1 VRDHGVAEWLAIDA
15 PAGVA
20 GKNDALRREAGA
32 AGGRRLNAQR
42 RGASY
47 GRIEQLV
54 RITVS
59 ALS

>member
-1 VRDHGVAEWLAIDA
+1 VAEWLAIDA

-42 RGASY
+42 RGASH
-47 GRIEQLV
+47 GRIEHLI
-54 RITVS
+54 RITIS